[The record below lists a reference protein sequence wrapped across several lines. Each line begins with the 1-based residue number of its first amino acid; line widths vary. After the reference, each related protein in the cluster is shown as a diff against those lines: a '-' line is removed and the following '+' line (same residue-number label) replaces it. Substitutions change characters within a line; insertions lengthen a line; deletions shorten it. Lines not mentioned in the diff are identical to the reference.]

1 MRRPPGWG
9 RSLGL
14 VLATAVLI
22 VAHPSVRREVF
33 GDRCSGQLPRRAS
46 VHVTALDARTGQPL
60 SKELQWRS
68 ALIVRDGM
76 YIDSSTVAYGA
87 ARERAGTYDV
97 IVRAPGYIEWTRKGV
112 RVPQRL
118 CDLRR
123 ARIQANLQPITP

>member
-1 MRRPPGWG
+1 MRRSPGWS

-14 VLATAVLI
+14 VLATAVLTF
-22 VAHPSVRREVF
+22 VHPSTRREVL
-33 GDRCSGQLPRRAS
+33 GDRCSGESSARAS
-46 VHVTALDARTGQPL
+46 VHVMALDAGRPL

-76 YIDSSTVAYGA
+76 YVDSSTVAYGA

-97 IVRAPGYIEWTRKGV
+97 VVRAPGYREWSRAGV

-118 CDLRR
+118 CDLKR
-123 ARIQANLQPITP
+123 AWLRADLQPITQ